1 MLDTITLTQL
11 LAHLKKL
18 AAEHGSQRKL
28 ARELGVSDAYLSDL
42 LNRRRNPGDK
52 ILGAM
57 NRRECEPRYEIIK

>member
-1 MLDTITLTQL
+1 MPDTITLTQL
-11 LAHLKKL
+11 LAYLKKL
-18 AAEHGSQRKL
+18 SIEYGSQREL
-28 ARELGVSDAYLSDL
+28 ARELGVSDAYLSDV